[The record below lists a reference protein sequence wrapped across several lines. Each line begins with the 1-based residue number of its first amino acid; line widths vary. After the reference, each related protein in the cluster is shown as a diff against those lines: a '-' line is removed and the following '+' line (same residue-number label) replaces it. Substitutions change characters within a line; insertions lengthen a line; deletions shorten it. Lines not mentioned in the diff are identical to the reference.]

1 MRFAASVRRPSLSD
15 RRRLLGLAALV
26 AALTGPAIGGALAA
40 DAKVPVVVAF
50 YATPL
55 EEPWNMVIHT
65 AMEMEQRAGKIRYT
79 WKDNLAG
86 VAPMA
91 AAITAS
97 LATKPDMIVA
107 DAADGDREIRALAAA
122 NPGIKFV
129 IGTATET
136 QAPNM
141 SIFDS
146 DLAEPAYLCGILAG
160 SLTKSG
166 VVGVVCGKAE
176 PHVNRTINAFIA
188 GAHDA
193 SARVKVKV
201 TFIDA
206 WYDPPKAK
214 AAALAQITAGADVIY
229 AEREGA
235 IAGAKEKGVFAFGN
249 LVDQFEEAPECV
261 ITGPVWNMT
270 PLTDY
275 IVKKA
280 SLGVVHAEDPRSPPR
295 KGQGPE
301 GGADDPRAQR
311 RDPEGGLK
319 SDRRHRPGR
328 GRPGSPWLTSS
339 ATSTATRVP
348 SGNSSRSWATH
359 PTQAS
364 TAIPP
369 GRRSSSVT
377 SSTVGRRSGR
387 PWRSSA
393 A

>member
-1 MRFAASVRRPSLSD
+1 MRSAASVSRPSLSG
-15 RRRLLGLAALV
+15 RRRLLSLAALV
-26 AALTGPAIGGALAA
+26 VATLTGPGTEVSQAA

-65 AMEMEQRAGKIRYT
+65 ALEMEERAGKIRYT

-107 DAADGDREIRALAAA
+107 DAADGDQEIRAIAAA

-129 IGTATET
+129 IGTAAEP

-166 VVGVVCGKAE
+166 IVGVVCGKAE

-193 SARVKVKV
+193 SATVKVKV
-201 TFIDA
+201 TFIDS

-235 IAGAKEKGVFAFGN
+235 IAGAEEKGVFAFGN
-249 LVDQFEEAPECV
+249 LVDQFAEAPECV

-270 PLTDY
+270 PLADY

-280 SLGVVHAEDPRSPPR
+280 SLGVVHAEDLQDFSTLAR
-295 KGQGPE
+295 
-301 GGADDPRAQR
+301 GGAALAPFHGWETKLPPETLEVLREKDRALKA
-311 RDPEGGLK
+311 GLMTLE
-319 SDRRHRPGR
+319 HNA
-328 GRPGSPWLTSS
+328 
-339 ATSTATRVP
+339 ATP
-348 SGNSSRSWATH
+348 KGD
-359 PTQAS
+359 
-364 TAIPP
+364 
-369 GRRSSSVT
+369 
-377 SSTVGRRSGR
+377 
-387 PWRSSA
+387 
-393 A
+393 

>member
-1 MRFAASVRRPSLSD
+1 MRSAASVSRPSLPG
-15 RRRLLGLAALV
+15 RRRLLAAAALAGV
-26 AALTGPAIGGALAA
+26 TGLTVSAFPGQALAA
-40 DAKVPVVVAF
+40 AAKVPVVVAF

-65 AMEMEQRAGKIRYT
+65 AMEMEQQAGKIRYS

-91 AAITAS
+91 AAIRAS
-97 LATKPDMIVA
+97 LAEKPDMIVA
-107 DAADGDREIRALAAA
+107 DAADGDQEIRALAAA
-122 NPGIKFV
+122 NPSIKFV
-129 IGTATET
+129 IGTATQT
-136 QAPNM
+136 QAPNL

-193 SARVKVKV
+193 GAKVKVKV
-201 TFIDA
+201 TFIDS

-214 AAALAQITAGADVIY
+214 AAALAQIAAGADVIY

-235 IAGAKEKGVFAFGN
+235 IAGVKEKGVFAFGN
-249 LVDQFEEAPECV
+249 LVDQFAEAPECV

-270 PLTDY
+270 PLADY

-280 SLGVVHAEDPRSPPR
+280 SLGVVHAEDLQDFSTLAR
-295 KGQGPE
+295 
-301 GGADDPRAQR
+301 GGAALAPFHGWETRLPLETLEVLREKDRALKA
-311 RDPEGGLK
+311 GLMT
-319 SDRRHRPGR
+319 
-328 GRPGSPWLTSS
+328 LEQNI
-339 ATSTATRVP
+339 STP
-348 SGNSSRSWATH
+348 KGD
-359 PTQAS
+359 
-364 TAIPP
+364 
-369 GRRSSSVT
+369 
-377 SSTVGRRSGR
+377 
-387 PWRSSA
+387 
-393 A
+393 

>member
-1 MRFAASVRRPSLSD
+1 MRSAASVSRSFLFG
-15 RRRLLGLAALV
+15 RRRLLSLAALAVV
-26 AALTGPAIGGALAA
+26 AAPTGPATGEALAA
-40 DAKVPVVVAF
+40 EAKVPVVVAF

-65 AMEMEQRAGKIRYT
+65 AMEMEQQAGKIRYS

-107 DAADGDREIRALAAA
+107 DAADGDQEIRALAAA

-129 IGTATET
+129 IGTAPQL

-141 SIFDS
+141 SVFDS

-166 VVGVVCGKAE
+166 IVGVVCGRAE

-193 SARVKVKV
+193 SATVKVKV

-206 WYDPPKAK
+206 WYDPPNAK
-214 AAALAQITAGADVIY
+214 AAALAQIAAGADVIY

-249 LVDQFEEAPECV
+249 LVDQFAEAPECV

-270 PLTDY
+270 PLADY

-280 SLGVVHAEDPRSPPR
+280 SLGVVHAEDLQDFSTLAR
-295 KGQGPE
+295 
-301 GGADDPRAQR
+301 GGAALAPFHGWETKLPPETLEILREKDRALKA
-311 RDPEGGLK
+311 GLMT
-319 SDRRHRPGR
+319 
-328 GRPGSPWLTSS
+328 LEQNA
-339 ATSTATRVP
+339 ATP
-348 SGNSSRSWATH
+348 KGD
-359 PTQAS
+359 
-364 TAIPP
+364 
-369 GRRSSSVT
+369 
-377 SSTVGRRSGR
+377 
-387 PWRSSA
+387 
-393 A
+393 